1 MSTADVPCEECE
13 YQKRHG
19 KPMLAAMA
27 ASARSNPALRDG
39 DRVTLRTGLDVGKT
53 ATIVG
58 RDGERVKVR
67 LSSGTMLSVRPQDF
81 ELARRNPS
89 GGGGVAGTLLLVLGT
104 LTIVFGIILP
114 VILNKTT
121 TAPADR

>member
-13 YQKRHG
+13 YQKRSG
-19 KPMLAAMA
+19 KPLLATTA
-27 ASARSNPALRDG
+27 ARSNPALRDG

>member
-19 KPMLAAMA
+19 KPMLAAVA

-39 DRVTLRTGLDVGKT
+39 DRVTLRSGLDAGKA

-67 LSSGTMLSVRPQDF
+67 LSSGTMLSVRPQELD
-81 ELARRNPS
+81 LARRNPS
-89 GGGGVAGTLLLVLGT
+89 GSSGIAGTVLLVIGT
-104 LTIVFGIILP
+104 LTIVLGIVLP
-114 VILNKTT
+114 LILNRT
-121 TAPADR
+121 TATPAAR